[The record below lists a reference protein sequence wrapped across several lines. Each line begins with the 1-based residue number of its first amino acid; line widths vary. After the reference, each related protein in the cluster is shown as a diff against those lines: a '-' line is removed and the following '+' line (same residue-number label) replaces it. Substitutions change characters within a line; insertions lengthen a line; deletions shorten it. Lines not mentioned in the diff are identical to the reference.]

1 MVNQERVQIIED
13 SGRTVAALMTT
24 PWLLLIVDDDESVHS
39 ATRFALQGFTFEGRE
54 LRILSAYSASQARQV
69 IASEDDIAVVL
80 LDVVMESV
88 HGGLDLVRWIRDD
101 LSNNHVRIVL
111 RTGQPGFAPE
121 MQVVRDYDINDYKEK
136 GEMTAAKLAT
146 SVYAALRSF
155 RDIVRLEV
163 QAERLHHALAAAE
176 AANRAKTDFITH
188 MSHEFRTPL
197 NGILGLSEMIAA
209 EILGPVGNP
218 KYKEYA
224 WDIVSSGK
232 RLQVLLE
239 GVLELT
245 ESGDDKPLDF
255 DTFDLRSLIGEF
267 LASKG
272 RDEGVMLETTL
283 PGVRTGHRNDW
294 TLHADRR
301 AVRTMLTNLVSNA
314 LNHNPPNCRVRI
326 TARQFRDGRF
336 TLSVIDDG
344 IGIDP
349 EVLGRLGDPFNLDG
363 NPYVSGQGGLGLG
376 LVATKKLIERH
387 GGSMSVESAPGRGTT
402 VRLTFPNGGSHCGHP
417 TADRLLA

>member
-1 MVNQERVQIIED
+1 MSQDRVQIVED
-13 SGRTVAALMTT
+13 AGRAVTALMSS
-24 PWLLLIVDDDESVHS
+24 PWLLLIVDDDESVHQ

-54 LRILSAYSASQARQV
+54 LRILSAYSAGQARQV

-88 HGGLDLVRWIRDD
+88 HGGLDLVRWIRDE
-101 LSNNHVRIVL
+101 LSNNHLRIVL

-146 SVYAALRSF
+146 CVYAALRSF

-197 NGILGLSEMIAA
+197 NGILGLSEMIAS
-209 EILGPVGNP
+209 EVLGPVGNP

-245 ESGDDKPLDF
+245 ESGDDTPLDF
-255 DTFDLRSLIGEF
+255 TTFDLRTLIGEF
-267 LASKG
+267 LASKS
-272 RDEGVMLETTL
+272 RDKGVMLETTL
-283 PGVRTGHRNDW
+283 LRRERQRAAANGACTPTG
-294 TLHADRR
+294 
-301 AVRTMLTNLVSNA
+301 
-314 LNHNPPNCRVRI
+314 
-326 TARQFRDGRF
+326 ARC
-336 TLSVIDDG
+336 
-344 IGIDP
+344 
-349 EVLGRLGDPFNLDG
+349 
-363 NPYVSGQGGLGLG
+363 
-376 LVATKKLIERH
+376 
-387 GGSMSVESAPGRGTT
+387 AP
-402 VRLTFPNGGSHCGHP
+402 C
-417 TADRLLA
+417 

>member
-1 MVNQERVQIIED
+1 MRLF
-13 SGRTVAALMTT
+13 SAH
-24 PWLLLIVDDDESVHS
+24 SV
-39 ATRFALQGFTFEGRE
+39 R
-54 LRILSAYSASQARQV
+54 QARQV
-69 IASEDDIAVVL
+69 FAEEDDIAVVL
-80 LDVVMESV
+80 LDVVMESD
-88 HGGLDLVRWIRDD
+88 HGGLDLVRWIRDE

-121 MQVVRDYDINDYKEK
+121 IQVVRDYDINDYKEK

-163 QAERLHHALAAAE
+163 QAERLHLALAKAE
-176 AANRAKTDFITH
+176 SASRAKTDFITH

-197 NGILGLSEMIAA
+197 NGIIGLSEMIAA

-218 KYKEYA
+218 RYKEYA
-224 WDIVSSGK
+224 WDIVTSGK

-245 ESGDDKPLDF
+245 ESGNHKPLDF
-255 DTFDLRSLIGEF
+255 TTFDLRALIAEF
-267 LASKG
+267 LASKS
-272 RDEGVMLETTL
+272 REDGVMLETTL
-283 PGVRTGHRNDW
+283 PGAKADRPEEW
-294 TLHADRR
+294 SLHADRR

-314 LNHNPPNCRVRI
+314 LTHNPPNCRVRV

-336 TLSVIDDG
+336 ILSVIDDG
-344 IGIDP
+344 FGIDQ
-349 EVLGRLGDPFNLDG
+349 EVLDRLGDPFNLDG
-363 NPYVSGQGGLGLG
+363 NPYVSGRGGLGLG

-387 GGSMSVESAPGRGTT
+387 GGSMAVESVPGRGTT
-402 VRLTFPNGGSHCGHP
+402 VRLTFPNGGSHCGQP
-417 TADRLLA
+417 SADRLLV